1 MNTYIVLLTMTSA
14 EVDDLEGPLEE
25 AFADGAPATRS
36 TIARHGGRLVEIYLT
51 MGQYDGVMIV
61 EFPDDVSCAGNAGAA
76 QYRWP
81 YADLARLS
89 REPVARDRR
98 ERRRLMPMSMLS

>member
-25 AFADGAPATRS
+25 AFADGAPETRS
-36 TIARHGGRLVEIYLT
+36 TIERHGGRLGEIYLT

-61 EFPDDVSCAGNAGAA
+61 EFPDDVSCARAMLALRNTGGLTQTLRAFPESQWREIAGSGG
-76 QYRWP
+76 
-81 YADLARLS
+81 D
-89 REPVARDRR
+89 
-98 ERRRLMPMSMLS
+98 